1 MTRTLGG
8 HFRSTQSPLGRT
20 LRHLRCVGWRK
31 LLWKYRTMGRMI
43 LYALLGL
50 TYLRLIRKLSTRYAG
65 HDHFVFLGN
74 LQYYNQ
80 VRLAETFLGIA
91 EALRKPR
98 GFLFATRGSK
108 ALK

>member
-1 MTRTLGG
+1 
-8 HFRSTQSPLGRT
+8 
-20 LRHLRCVGWRK
+20 
-31 LLWKYRTMGRMI
+31 MI
-43 LYALLGL
+43 TSLFS
-50 TYLRLIRKLSTRYAG
+50 LI
-65 HDHFVFLGN
+65 
-74 LQYYNQ
+74 YNYIQ